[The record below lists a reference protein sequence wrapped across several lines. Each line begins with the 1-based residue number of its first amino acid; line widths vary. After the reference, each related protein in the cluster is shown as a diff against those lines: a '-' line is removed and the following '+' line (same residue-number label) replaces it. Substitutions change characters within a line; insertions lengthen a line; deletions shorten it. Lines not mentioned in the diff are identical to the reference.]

1 MKGPPRHADIRVVK
15 RGVSNLSLVQQFGFL
30 SLAAFGLL
38 GLVLAYTLRGQV
50 RAQATA
56 SAAQAAELVARLG
69 IQPHLRPEDLRDGLT
84 KARVAELDR
93 LLEGGRLGEQVVRLK
108 IWSADSRV
116 VYSDDTRLIGRVYQP
131 SDDLLLALQGEVAAE
146 VSGLDEAE
154 DSTERGRGPLLE
166 VYVPLRFA
174 SSISPDGAF
183 ELYIPYAPVAQAISR
198 DTTRISLILVAGLAL
213 LWAGLFRIV
222 VSASRRL
229 QRQAEENRHQAL
241 HDTLTGLP
249 NRTLFHDRVHQAL
262 LTARRDGL
270 RLAVMIMD
278 VDRFKEINETLGHQ
292 NGDRLLRL
300 IALRLKGSLRES
312 DTIARL
318 GGDEFG
324 LLLQKVGQ
332 PGAAAQVARKV
343 IKALKE
349 QPLVVGGLTL
359 DVVASIGI
367 SQFPEHGEDVDT
379 LLQRADVA
387 MYAAKESLVGY
398 ETYREDLNRY
408 SPSRL
413 ALAGEL
419 RRAIEDRTLIL
430 HYQPKAELGSGRIR
444 GVEALVRWP
453 HPTRGLLTAEEFVPL
468 AESTGLIKGL
478 TLLVLETGLRQL
490 RAWRRSGMGI
500 TVAVNISAAN
510 LHDPRF
516 PREVKQL
523 LRKWKVD
530 PSWLELEI
538 TESSIMKDSARGLEV
553 LAELSSMGVRLSI
566 DDFGTGYSSLAY
578 LKQLPVQEIKIDK
591 SFVLGLVADPSAAM
605 IVRSVID
612 LGRNLG
618 LSVVAEGVE
627 TEAIWRQLEDL
638 GADLAQGFYLGKP
651 VSSEETGRVLAGITV
666 PVNGERGGGR
676 RAGRSTRSSA
686 RT

>member
-1 MKGPPRHADIRVVK
+1 VK
-15 RGVSNLSLVQQFGFL
+15 RSLPPLSLVQKFGLL
-30 SLAAFGLL
+30 SLAAFSVL
-38 GLVLAYTLRGQV
+38 GLALGYTLRFQV
-50 RAQATA
+50 RARATD

-69 IQPHLRPEDLRDGLT
+69 IQPHLSREDLRDGLSRD
-84 KARVAELDR
+84 RVARLDR
-93 LLEGGRLGEQVVRLK
+93 LLRGGRLGERVARLK
-108 IWSADSRV
+108 IWDRDSRV
-116 VYSDDTRLIGRVYQP
+116 VYSDDPKLIGRVYP
-131 SDDLLLALQGEVAAE
+131 ASEDLHEALEGEVAAE
-146 VSGLDEAE
+146 VSGLEEAE
-154 DSTERGRGPLLE
+154 DASERGRGPLLE

-174 SSISPDGAF
+174 GSEEPEGAF
-183 ELYIPYAPVAQAISR
+183 EVYIPYGPVAQAINR
-198 DTTRISLILVAGLAL
+198 DTTRLSLMMVAGLAL
-213 LWAGLFRIV
+213 LWAALFRIV
-222 VSASRRL
+222 VAASRRL
-229 QRQAEENRHQAL
+229 QRQAEENRHQSL

-262 LTARRDGL
+262 LTGRREGL
-270 RLAVMIMD
+270 RMAVMIMD

-300 IALRLKGSLRES
+300 IALRLRGTLRES

-324 LLLQKVGQ
+324 LLLPKVDP

-343 IKALKE
+343 IKALKDE
-349 QPLVVGGLTL
+349 PLVVGGLTL
-359 DVVASIGI
+359 DVGASIGI
-367 SQFPEHGEDVDT
+367 ALYPEHGEDVDT
-379 LLQRADVA
+379 LLRRADVA
-387 MYAAKESLVGY
+387 MYAAKESLSGY
-398 ETYREDLNRY
+398 ESYREDHNRY

-419 RRAIEDRTLIL
+419 RRAIEDRNLIL

-453 HPTRGLLTAEEFVPL
+453 HPNRGLLTAEEFVPL
-468 AESTGLIKGL
+468 AENTGLIKSL
-478 TLLVLETGLRQL
+478 TLFVLDTGLRQL
-490 RAWRRSGMGI
+490 RAWRRSGLDI

-516 PREVKQL
+516 PRDVNQL

-538 TESSIMKDSARGLEV
+538 TESSIMKDSVRGLEV
-553 LAELSSMGVRLSI
+553 LAELSGMGVRLSI

-627 TEAIWRQLEDL
+627 TEAIWRRLGSL
-638 GADLAQGFYLGKP
+638 GADLAQGFYLARP
-651 VSSEETGRVLAGITV
+651 APSEEIASVLAGSTV
-666 PVNGERGGGR
+666 PANGARKAKR
-676 RAGRSTRSSA
+676 SPRSTV

>member
-1 MKGPPRHADIRVVK
+1 MKPPSSRADTRVVK
-15 RGVSNLSLVQQFGFL
+15 RGVPKLSLVQK
-30 SLAAFGLL
+30 FGLL
-38 GLVLAYTLRGQV
+38 SLGAFALLWLALAYTLRVQV
-50 RAQATA
+50 RAQATD

-69 IQPHLRPEDLRDGLT
+69 IQPHLRPDDLRDGLT
-84 KARVAELDR
+84 PARVAELDR
-93 LLEGGRLGEQVVRLK
+93 LLEGGRLAEQVVRLK
-108 IWSADSRV
+108 IWSTDSRV
-116 VYSDDTRLIGRVYQP
+116 VYSDDPQLIGRLYPP
-131 SDDLLLALQGEVAAE
+131 SEDLKEALEGEVAAE
-146 VSGLDEAE
+146 VSGLGDAE
-154 DSTERGRGPLLE
+154 NATERGRGPLLE

-174 SSISPDGAF
+174 SSTSAAGAF
-183 ELYIPYAPVAQAISR
+183 EVYIPYAPVAEAISR
-198 DTTRISLILVAGLAL
+198 DTTRLSLILVAGLAL
-213 LWAGLFRIV
+213 LWAALFRIV
-222 VSASRRL
+222 VAASRRL

-249 NRTLFHDRVHQAL
+249 NRTLFHDRVDQAL

-300 IALRLKGSLRES
+300 IALRLKGSLRAS

-324 LLLQKVGQ
+324 LLLPKMEQ

-343 IKALKE
+343 IKALKD

-359 DVVASIGI
+359 DVGASIGI
-367 SQFPEHGEDVDT
+367 SMYPEHAEDVDV

-387 MYAAKESLVGY
+387 MYAAKESLAGY
-398 ETYREDLNRY
+398 ETYREEHNRY

-430 HYQPKAELGSGRIR
+430 HYQPKAEIGSGQIR

-453 HPTRGLLTAEEFVPL
+453 HPTRGLLTAEAFVPL
-468 AESTGLIKGL
+468 AENTGLIKGL
-478 TLLVLETGLRQL
+478 TLLVLDTGLRQV
-490 RAWRRSGMGI
+490 RAWRRSGLEI
-500 TVAVNISAAN
+500 SVAVNISAAN

-538 TESSIMKDSARGLEV
+538 TESSIMKDSVRGLEV
-553 LAELSSMGVRLSI
+553 LAELSEMGVGLSI

-591 SFVLGLVADPSAAM
+591 SFVLGLAADPSAAM

-627 TEAIWRQLEDL
+627 TEAIWHQLGDL
-638 GADLAQGFYLGKP
+638 GADLAQGFYLARP
-651 VSSEETGRVLAGITV
+651 APSEEIVRVLEGSTV
-666 PVNGERGGGR
+666 PANGGR
-676 RAGRSTRSSA
+676 RAKRPSQRTSA
-686 RT
+686 RA

>member
-1 MKGPPRHADIRVVK
+1 MKWPPGDADTTFVK
-15 RGVSNLSLVQQFGFL
+15 RGLSPLSLVQKFGLL
-30 SLAAFGLL
+30 SLAAFALL
-38 GLVLAYTLRGQV
+38 GLALAYTLRFQV

-56 SAAQAAELVARLG
+56 SAVQAAELVARLG
-69 IQPHLRPEDLRDGLT
+69 IQPHLRPEDLRDGVSPI
-84 KARVAELDR
+84 RVTQLDR
-93 LLEGGRLGEQVVRLK
+93 LLNGGRLGEQVVRLK
-108 IWSADSRV
+108 IWNRDSRV
-116 VYSDDTRLIGRVYQP
+116 VYSDDPKLIGRIYP
-131 SDDLLLALQGEVAAE
+131 ASEDLHEALEGKVAAE
-146 VSGLDEAE
+146 VSGLEEAE
-154 DSTERGRGPLLE
+154 DATERGRGPLLE
-166 VYVPLRFA
+166 VYVPLRFSA
-174 SSISPDGAF
+174 SASPAGAF
-183 ELYIPYAPVAQAISR
+183 EVYIPYAPVAEAINR
-198 DTTRISLILVAGLAL
+198 DTTRLSLMLVAGLAL
-213 LWAGLFRIV
+213 LWGALFRIV
-222 VSASRRL
+222 ASASRRL
-229 QRQAEENRHQAL
+229 QRQAEENRHQSL

-249 NRTLFHDRVHQAL
+249 NRTLFHDRVQQAL
-262 LTARRDGL
+262 LTGRREGL

-278 VDRFKEINETLGHQ
+278 VDRFKEINETLGHH

-324 LLLQKVGQ
+324 LLLPKVDP

-343 IKALKE
+343 IKALKDE
-349 QPLVVGGLTL
+349 PLVVGGLTL
-359 DVVASIGI
+359 DVGASIGI
-367 SQFPEHGEDVDT
+367 ALYPEHGEDVDT
-379 LLQRADVA
+379 LLRRADVA
-387 MYAAKESLVGY
+387 MYAAKESLSGY
-398 ETYREDLNRY
+398 ESYREDHNRY

-419 RRAIEDRTLIL
+419 RRAIEDRTLAL
-430 HYQPKAELGSGRIR
+430 HYQPKAELGSGKIR

-453 HPTRGLLTAEEFVPL
+453 HPSRGLLTAEEFVPL
-468 AESTGLIKGL
+468 AENTGLIKPL
-478 TLLVLETGLRQL
+478 TLFVLDTGLRQL
-490 RAWRRSGMGI
+490 RTWRRSGLDI

-538 TESSIMKDSARGLEV
+538 TESSIMKDSVRGLEV
-553 LAELSSMGVRLSI
+553 LAELSGMGVRLSI

-591 SFVLGLVADPSAAM
+591 SFVLGLVADPSAVM

-627 TEAIWRQLEDL
+627 TEAIWLQLGTL
-638 GADLAQGFYLGKP
+638 GADLAQGFYLGRP
-651 VSSEETGRVLAGITV
+651 APSEEIGRVLAGSTV
-666 PVNGERGGGR
+666 PANGAR
-676 RAGRSTRSSA
+676 RTKRSRRSTVRA
-686 RT
+686 

>member
-1 MKGPPRHADIRVVK
+1 MKVPSVGADTRVVK
-15 RGVSNLSLVQQFGFL
+15 RGISQLSLVQKFGLL
-30 SLAAFGLL
+30 SLAAFAML
-38 GLVLAYTLRGQV
+38 GVALSYTLRVQV
-50 RAQATA
+50 RLQATA
-56 SAAQAAELVARLG
+56 SAAQAADLVARLG
-69 IQPHLRPEDLRDGLT
+69 IQPHLRSEDLRNGLSR
-84 KARVAELDR
+84 ARVAQLDR
-93 LLEGGRLGEQVVRLK
+93 LLNGGRLGERVARLK
-108 IWSADSRV
+108 IWNRDSRV
-116 VYSDDTRLIGRVYQP
+116 VYSDDRRLIGRVYP
-131 SDDLLLALQGEVAAE
+131 ASEDLKEALEGEVAAE
-146 VSGLDEAE
+146 VSGLEEPE

-166 VYVPLRFA
+166 VYVPLRFP
-174 SSISPDGAF
+174 SSATPEGAF
-183 ELYIPYAPVAQAISR
+183 EVYIPYAPVAQAISR
-198 DTTRISLILVAGLAL
+198 DTTRLSLILVAGLAL
-213 LWAGLFRIV
+213 LWAALFRIV
-222 VSASRRL
+222 VAASRRL
-229 QRQAEENRHQAL
+229 QRQAEENRYQSL

-262 LTARRDGL
+262 LTARREGL

-300 IALRLKGSLRES
+300 IALRLKGTLRES

-324 LLLQKVGQ
+324 LLLPKVSP
-332 PGAAAQVARKV
+332 PGAAAQVSRKV
-343 IKALKE
+343 IKALKDE
-349 QPLVVGGLTL
+349 PLVVGGLTL
-359 DVVASIGI
+359 DVGASIGI
-367 SQFPEHGEDVDT
+367 ALYPEHGEDVDT

-387 MYAAKESLVGY
+387 MYAAKESLAGY
-398 ETYREDLNRY
+398 ESYREEHNRY

-419 RRAIEDRTLIL
+419 RRAIEDRTLVL

-468 AESTGLIKGL
+468 AENTGLIKGL
-478 TLLVLETGLRQL
+478 TMFVLDTGLRQL
-490 RAWRRSGMGI
+490 RTWRRSGLEI

-510 LHDPRF
+510 LHDARF

-538 TESSIMKDSARGLEV
+538 TESSIMKDSVRAMEV
-553 LAELSSMGVRLSI
+553 LAELSGMGVGLSI

-627 TEAIWRQLEDL
+627 TEAIWRRLGNL
-638 GADLAQGFYLGKP
+638 GADLAQGFYLARP
-651 VSSEETGRVLAGITV
+651 APSEEIASVLAGSTV
-666 PVNGERGGGR
+666 PANGHK
-676 RAGRSTRSSA
+676 RAKRSQRSGVRA
-686 RT
+686 

>member
-1 MKGPPRHADIRVVK
+1 MKAPPRRADIRVVK
-15 RGVSNLSLVQQFGFL
+15 GRVPTLSLVQQFGLL
-30 SLAAFGLL
+30 SLAAFVLL
-38 GLVLAYTLRGQV
+38 GLVLAYTLRVQV

-69 IQPHLRPEDLRDGLT
+69 IQPHLRPEDLRDGMT
-84 KARVAELDR
+84 RTRVAELDR
-93 LLEGGRLGEQVVRLK
+93 LLDGGRLGEQVVRLK
-108 IWSADSRV
+108 IWNRDSRV
-116 VYSDDTRLIGRVYQP
+116 VYSDDSLLIGRVYPP
-131 SDDLLLALQGEVAAE
+131 SEDLREALEGEVAVE
-146 VSGLDEAE
+146 VSRLDDAE

-174 SSISPDGAF
+174 SMTSPAGAF
-183 ELYIPYAPVAQAISR
+183 EVYIPYGPVAEAISR
-198 DTTRISLILVAGLAL
+198 DTTRLSLILVAGLAL
-213 LWAGLFRIV
+213 LWGALFRIV
-222 VSASRRL
+222 AAASRHL
-229 QRQAEENRHQAL
+229 QRQAQENRHQSL

-249 NRTLFHDRVHQAL
+249 NRTLFHDRAQQAL
-262 LTARRDGL
+262 LIARREGL

-278 VDRFKEINETLGHQ
+278 VDRFKEINETLGHH

-300 IALRLKGSLRES
+300 IALRLKGTLRES

-324 LLLQKVGQ
+324 LLLPKVEQ

-343 IKALKE
+343 IKALKDE
-349 QPLVVGGLTL
+349 PLVVGGLTL
-359 DVVASIGI
+359 DVGASIGI
-367 SQFPEHGEDVDT
+367 SMFPEHGEDVDA

-387 MYAAKESLVGY
+387 MYAAKESLGSY
-398 ETYREDLNRY
+398 ETYREDHNRY

-419 RRAIEDRTLIL
+419 RRAIDDRTLIL

-478 TLLVLETGLRQL
+478 TLLVLDAGLRQL
-490 RAWRRSGMGI
+490 RTWRRSGMEI

-516 PREVKQL
+516 PREVKQML
-523 LRKWKVD
+523 TKWKLD

-538 TESSIMKDSARGLEV
+538 TESSIMKDSVRGLEV
-553 LAELSSMGVRLSI
+553 LAELSAMKVRLSI

-627 TEAIWRQLEDL
+627 TEAIWRQLGDL
-638 GADLAQGFYLGKP
+638 GADLAQGFYLAKP
-651 VSSEETGRVLAGITV
+651 APSDEIGRVLAGSTV
-666 PVNGERGGGR
+666 PANGGR
-676 RAGRSTRSSA
+676 RAKRPSQRSSA
-686 RT
+686 QA

>member
-1 MKGPPRHADIRVVK
+1 MKPPSSRADTRVVK
-15 RGVSNLSLVQQFGFL
+15 RGVPKLSLVQK
-30 SLAAFGLL
+30 FGLL
-38 GLVLAYTLRGQV
+38 SLGAFALLWLALAYTLRVQV
-50 RAQATA
+50 RAQATD

-69 IQPHLRPEDLRDGLT
+69 IQPHLRPDDLRDGLT
-84 KARVAELDR
+84 PARVAELDR

-108 IWSADSRV
+108 IWSRDSRV
-116 VYSDDTRLIGRVYQP
+116 VYSDDPRLIGRVFPP
-131 SDDLLLALQGEVAAE
+131 SEDLREALEGEVAAE
-146 VSGLDEAE
+146 VSGLGDAE
-154 DSTERGRGPLLE
+154 DATERGRGPLLE

-174 SSISPDGAF
+174 SSTSAAGAF
-183 ELYIPYAPVAQAISR
+183 EVYIPYAPVAEAISR
-198 DTTRISLILVAGLAL
+198 DTTRLSLILVAGLAL
-213 LWAGLFRIV
+213 LWAALFRIV
-222 VSASRRL
+222 VAASRRL

-249 NRTLFHDRVHQAL
+249 NRTLFHDRVDQAL
-262 LTARRDGL
+262 LTARREGL

-300 IALRLKGSLRES
+300 IALRLKGSLRAS

-324 LLLQKVGQ
+324 LLLPKMEQ

-343 IKALKE
+343 IKALKD

-359 DVVASIGI
+359 DVGASIGI
-367 SQFPEHGEDVDT
+367 SMYPEHGEDVDV

-387 MYAAKESLVGY
+387 MYAAKESLAGY
-398 ETYREDLNRY
+398 ETYREDHNRY

-453 HPTRGLLTAEEFVPL
+453 HPTRGLLTAEAFVPL
-468 AESTGLIKGL
+468 AENTGLIKGL
-478 TLLVLETGLRQL
+478 TLLVLDTGLRQV
-490 RAWRRSGMGI
+490 RAWRRSGLEI

-538 TESSIMKDSARGLEV
+538 TESSIMKDPVRGLEV
-553 LAELSSMGVRLSI
+553 LAELSEMGVGLSI

-591 SFVLGLVADPSAAM
+591 SFVLGLAADPSAAM

-627 TEAIWRQLEDL
+627 TEAIWHQLGDL
-638 GADLAQGFYLGKP
+638 GADLAQGFYLARP
-651 VSSEETGRVLAGITV
+651 APSEEIVRVLEGSTV
-666 PVNGERGGGR
+666 PANGGR
-676 RAGRSTRSSA
+676 RAKRSSQRTSA

>member
-1 MKGPPRHADIRVVK
+1 MKGPPRHADITVVK
-15 RGVSNLSLVQQFGFL
+15 RGVSKLSLVQQFGFL

-108 IWSADSRV
+108 IWSRDSRI
-116 VYSDDTRLIGRVYQP
+116 VYSDDARLIGQVYPP
-131 SDDLLLALQGEVAAE
+131 SDDLLEALQGQVAAE

-154 DSTERGRGPLLE
+154 DSTERGRRPLLE

-174 SSISPDGAF
+174 SSVSPDGAF
-183 ELYIPYAPVAQAISR
+183 ELYISYAPVAQAINR
-198 DTTRISLILVAGLAL
+198 DTTRLSLILVAGLAL

-324 LLLQKVGQ
+324 LLLQKVEQ
-332 PGAAAQVARKV
+332 SGAAAQVARKV
-343 IKALKE
+343 IKALKD

-359 DVVASIGI
+359 DVGASIGI
-367 SQFPEHGEDVDT
+367 SQFPEHGEDVDA
-379 LLQRADVA
+379 LLQKADVA

-398 ETYREDLNRY
+398 ETYREDHNRY

-538 TESSIMKDSARGLEV
+538 TESSIMKDSVRGLEV

-627 TEAIWRQLEDL
+627 TEAIWRQLEEL
-638 GADLAQGFYLGKP
+638 GPDLAQGFYLGKP

-666 PVNGERGGGR
+666 PANGGRGGGR

>member
-1 MKGPPRHADIRVVK
+1 MKGPPHRADTRVVK
-15 RGVSNLSLVQQFGFL
+15 RALPKLSLAQQFGLL
-30 SLAAFGLL
+30 SLAAFALL
-38 GLVLAYTLRGQV
+38 GVALAYTLRAQV
-50 RAQATA
+50 RAEATA

-69 IQPHLRPEDLRDGLT
+69 IQPHLRPDDLRNGLT
-84 KARVAELDR
+84 RARVAELDR

-108 IWSADSRV
+108 IWSRDSRV
-116 VYSDDTRLIGRVYQP
+116 VYSDDPRLIGRTYPP
-131 SDDLLLALQGEVAAE
+131 SDDLLEALEGEVAAE
-146 VSGLDEAE
+146 ISGLDDAE
-154 DSTERGRGPLLE
+154 DSTERGLGPLLE
-166 VYVPLRFA
+166 VYVPLRFGSA
-174 SSISPDGAF
+174 TSPAGAF
-183 ELYIPYAPVAQAISR
+183 EVYIPYAPVAEAISR
-198 DTTRISLILVAGLAL
+198 DTTRLSLILVAGLAL
-213 LWAGLFRIV
+213 LWAALFRLV
-222 VSASRRL
+222 AAASRHL
-229 QRQAEENRHQAL
+229 QQQAEENRHQAL

-324 LLLQKVGQ
+324 LLLQRVEQ

-343 IKALKE
+343 IKALKD

-359 DVVASIGI
+359 DIGASLGI
-367 SQFPEHGEDVDT
+367 AQFPEHGEDVDA

-387 MYAAKESLVGY
+387 MYAAKESLAGY
-398 ETYREDLNRY
+398 ETYREDHNRY

-444 GVEALVRWP
+444 GVEALVRWH

-478 TLLVLETGLRQL
+478 TMLVLEAGLRQI
-490 RAWRRSGMGI
+490 RTWRRSGMEI

-510 LHDPRF
+510 LHDARF

-523 LRKWKVD
+523 LRRWKVD

-538 TESSIMKDSARGLEV
+538 TESSIMKDSARALEV
-553 LAELSSMGVRLSI
+553 LAELSAMGVRLSI

-627 TEAIWRQLEDL
+627 TEAIWRQLGDL

-651 VSSEETGRVLAGITV
+651 APSDETGRLLAGNKV
-666 PVNGERGGGR
+666 PVSGVR
-676 RAGRSTRSSA
+676 RPKRSQKSTA

>member
-1 MKGPPRHADIRVVK
+1 MKAPSRRADTRVVK
-15 RGVSNLSLVQQFGFL
+15 RGVSKLSLVQKFGLL
-30 SLAAFGLL
+30 SLAAFALL
-38 GLVLAYTLRGQV
+38 GLALAYTLRVQV
-50 RAQATA
+50 RTQATA

-84 KARVAELDR
+84 PGRVAELDR
-93 LLEGGRLGEQVVRLK
+93 LLEGGRLGKQVVRLK
-108 IWSADSRV
+108 IWSRESRV
-116 VYSDDTRLIGRVYQP
+116 VYSEDSRLIGRVYPP
-131 SDDLLLALQGEVAAE
+131 SEDLLEALEGEVAAE
-146 VSGLDEAE
+146 VSGLNDPE
-154 DSTERGRGPLLE
+154 DATERGRGPLLE
-166 VYVPLRFA
+166 VYVPLLFGSA
-174 SSISPDGAF
+174 TSPAGAF
-183 ELYIPYAPVAQAISR
+183 EVYIPYGPVAEAIGR
-198 DTTRISLILVAGLAL
+198 DTTRLSLILVGGLAL
-213 LWAGLFRIV
+213 LWAALFRIV
-222 VSASRRL
+222 VAASRRL

-262 LTARRDGL
+262 LIARRDGL

-300 IALRLKGSLRES
+300 IALRLKGTLRES

-324 LLLQKVGQ
+324 LLLPKVEQ

-343 IKALKE
+343 IKALKD

-359 DVVASIGI
+359 DVGASVGI
-367 SQFPEHGEDVDT
+367 SQFPEHGEDADA

-387 MYAAKESLVGY
+387 MYAAKESPGSY
-398 ETYREDLNRY
+398 ETYREDHNRY

-419 RRAIEDRTLIL
+419 RRAIEDRTLLL
-430 HYQPKAELGSGRIR
+430 HYQPKAELESGRIR

-478 TLLVLETGLRQL
+478 TLLVLDTGLKQL
-490 RAWRRSGMGI
+490 RAWRRSGMEI

-516 PREVKQL
+516 PREVKQML
-523 LRKWKVD
+523 TKWKVD
-530 PSWLELEI
+530 PAWLELEI
-538 TESSIMKDSARGLEV
+538 TESSIMKDSVRGFEV
-553 LAELSSMGVRLSI
+553 LAELSGMGVRLSI

-605 IVRSVID
+605 IVQSVID

-627 TEAIWRQLEDL
+627 TEAIWRQLGDL
-638 GADLAQGFYLGKP
+638 GADLAQGFYLAKP
-651 VSSEETGRVLAGITV
+651 ASSEEISRVLAGSTL
-666 PVNGERGGGR
+666 PANGGR
-676 RAGRSTRSSA
+676 RAKRPSRSTTRG
-686 RT
+686 

>member
-1 MKGPPRHADIRVVK
+1 MKRPPAGADTTVVK
-15 RGVSNLSLVQQFGFL
+15 RGLLPLSLVQKFGLL
-30 SLAAFGLL
+30 SLAAFAVL
-38 GLVLAYTLRGQV
+38 GLALAYTLRVQV

-69 IQPHLRPEDLRDGLT
+69 VQPHLRPEDLTDGMSR
-84 KARVAELDR
+84 ARVAQLDR
-93 LLEGGRLGEQVVRLK
+93 LLNGGRLGKQVVRLK
-108 IWSADSRV
+108 IWNRDSRV
-116 VYSDDTRLIGRVYQP
+116 VYSDDPKLIGRIYP
-131 SDDLLLALQGEVAAE
+131 ASEDLREALEGEVAAE
-146 VSGLDEAE
+146 VSGLEEAE
-154 DSTERGRGPLLE
+154 DATERGRGPLLE
-166 VYVPLRFA
+166 VYVPLRFSA
-174 SSISPDGAF
+174 SASPAGAF
-183 ELYIPYAPVAQAISR
+183 EVYIPYAPVAAAINR
-198 DTTRISLILVAGLAL
+198 DTTRLSLMLVAGLAL
-213 LWAGLFRIV
+213 LWGALFRIV
-222 VSASRRL
+222 AAASRRL
-229 QRQAEENRHQAL
+229 QRQAAENRHQSL

-249 NRTLFHDRVHQAL
+249 NRTLFHDRVQQAL
-262 LTARRDGL
+262 LTGRREGL

-278 VDRFKEINETLGHQ
+278 VDRFKEINETLGHH

-300 IALRLKGSLRES
+300 IALRLKGTLRES

-324 LLLQKVGQ
+324 VLLPKVDP

-343 IKALKE
+343 IKALKDE
-349 QPLVVGGLTL
+349 PLVVGGLTL
-359 DVVASIGI
+359 DVGASIGI
-367 SQFPEHGEDVDT
+367 ALYPEHGEDVDT
-379 LLQRADVA
+379 LLRRADVA
-387 MYAAKESLVGY
+387 MYAAKESLAGY
-398 ETYREDLNRY
+398 ESYREDHNRY

-419 RRAIEDRTLIL
+419 RRAIEDRTLVL
-430 HYQPKAELGSGRIR
+430 HYQPKAELGSGKIR

-453 HPTRGLLTAEEFVPL
+453 HPSRGLLTAEEFVPL
-468 AESTGLIKGL
+468 AENTGLIKPL
-478 TLLVLETGLRQL
+478 TLFVLDTGLRQL
-490 RAWRRSGMGI
+490 RTWRRSGLDI

-538 TESSIMKDSARGLEV
+538 TESSIMKDSVRGLEV
-553 LAELSSMGVRLSI
+553 LAELSGMGVRLSI

-591 SFVLGLVADPSAAM
+591 SFVLGLAADPSAAM

-627 TEAIWRQLEDL
+627 TEAIWLQLGTL
-638 GADLAQGFYLGKP
+638 GADLAQGFYLARPAPSDEIG
-651 VSSEETGRVLAGITV
+651 EVLAGSTV
-666 PVNGERGGGR
+666 PANGARKR
-676 RAGRSTRSSA
+676 KRSQRSTVRA
-686 RT
+686 

>member
-1 MKGPPRHADIRVVK
+1 MKTPPRGADTTVVK
-15 RGVSNLSLVQQFGFL
+15 RGVSNLSLVQKFGLL
-30 SLAAFGLL
+30 SLAAFALL
-38 GLVLAYTLRGQV
+38 GLALSYTLRVQV

-56 SAAQAAELVARLG
+56 SAVQAAELVARLG
-69 IQPHLRPEDLRDGLT
+69 VQPHLRPEDLRDGMT
-84 KARVAELDR
+84 RARVSQLDL
-93 LLEGGRLGEQVVRLK
+93 LLEGGRLGDQVVRLK
-108 IWSADSRV
+108 IWDRDSRV
-116 VYSDDTRLIGRVYQP
+116 VYSDDPELIGRVYPP
-131 SDDLLLALQGEVAAE
+131 SEDLLEALEGEVAAE
-146 VSGLDEAE
+146 VSGLEEEE

-166 VYVPLRFA
+166 VYVPLQFG
-174 SSISPDGAF
+174 SSSSPDGAF
-183 ELYIPYAPVAQAISR
+183 EIYIPYAPVVAAISR
-198 DTTRISLILVAGLAL
+198 DTTRLSLILVAGLAL
-213 LWAGLFRIV
+213 LWVGLFRIV
-222 VSASRRL
+222 VAASRRL

-262 LTARRDGL
+262 LTSRRDGL

-300 IALRLKGSLRES
+300 IALRLKGNLRES

-324 LLLQKVGQ
+324 LLLQKVDQ

-343 IKALKE
+343 LKALKD

-359 DVVASIGI
+359 DVGASVGI
-367 SQFPEHGEDVDT
+367 SLYPEHGEDVDI

-387 MYAAKESLVGY
+387 MYAAKESLGGY
-398 ETYREDLNRY
+398 ETYREEHNRY

-419 RRAIEDRTLIL
+419 RRAIEDRALIL

-453 HPTRGLLTAEEFVPL
+453 HPSRGLLTPEEFVPL

-478 TLLVLETGLRQL
+478 TLVVLDTGLRQL
-490 RAWRRSGMGI
+490 RTWRRSGMEI

-516 PREVKQL
+516 PRDVKQL
-523 LRKWKVD
+523 LKKWKVD

-538 TESSIMKDSARGLEV
+538 TESSIMKDSVRGMEV
-553 LAELSSMGVRLSI
+553 LAELSGMGVRLSI

-627 TEAIWRQLEDL
+627 TEAIWRELGGL
-638 GADLAQGFYLGKP
+638 GADLAQGFYLARP
-651 VSSEETGRVLAGITV
+651 APSEEILRVLEGSTV
-666 PVNGERGGGR
+666 PTNGR
-676 RAGRSTRSSA
+676 RRAKRSSQQASTR
-686 RT
+686 T

>member
-1 MKGPPRHADIRVVK
+1 MKRALPK
-15 RGVSNLSLVQQFGFL
+15 LSLVQQFGLL
-30 SLAAFGLL
+30 SLAAFALL
-38 GLVLAYTLRGQV
+38 GLALAYTLRAQV
-50 RAQATA
+50 RAEATA

-69 IQPHLRPEDLRDGLT
+69 IQPHLRPDDLRNGLT
-84 KARVAELDR
+84 RARVAELDR

-108 IWSADSRV
+108 IWSRDSRV
-116 VYSDDTRLIGRVYQP
+116 VYSDDPRLIGRSYPP
-131 SDDLLLALQGEVAAE
+131 SDDLREALEGEVAAE
-146 VSGLDEAE
+146 ISGLDEAE

-166 VYVPLRFA
+166 VYVPLRFGSA
-174 SSISPDGAF
+174 TSPAGAF
-183 ELYIPYAPVAQAISR
+183 EVYIPYTPVAEAISR
-198 DTTRISLILVAGLAL
+198 DTTRLSLILVAGLAL
-213 LWAGLFRIV
+213 LWAALFRLV
-222 VSASRRL
+222 AAASRHL
-229 QRQAEENRHQAL
+229 QQQAEENRHQAL

-324 LLLQKVGQ
+324 LLLQRVEQ

-343 IKALKE
+343 IKALKD

-359 DVVASIGI
+359 DIGASLGI
-367 SQFPEHGEDVDT
+367 AQFPEHGEDVDA

-387 MYAAKESLVGY
+387 MYAAKESLAGY
-398 ETYREDLNRY
+398 ETYREDHNRY

-419 RRAIEDRTLIL
+419 RRAIEERALIL

-444 GVEALVRWP
+444 GVEALVRWH

-478 TLLVLETGLRQL
+478 TLLVLEAGLRQL
-490 RAWRRSGMGI
+490 RTWRRSGMEI

-523 LRKWKVD
+523 LRRWKVD

-538 TESSIMKDSARGLEV
+538 TESSIMKDSARALEV
-553 LAELSSMGVRLSI
+553 LAELSAMGVRLSI

-578 LKQLPVQEIKIDK
+578 LQQLPVQEIKIDK

-627 TEAIWRQLEDL
+627 TEAIWRQLNDL

-651 VSSEETGRVLAGITV
+651 APSDETGRLLAGIKV
-666 PVNGERGGGR
+666 PVSGVR
-676 RAGRSTRSSA
+676 RPKRSQKSAA

>member
-1 MKGPPRHADIRVVK
+1 MKCPPEGADTIIVK
-15 RGVSNLSLVQQFGFL
+15 RGLPTLSLVQKFGLL
-30 SLAAFGLL
+30 SLAAFSVL
-38 GLVLAYTLRGQV
+38 GLALGYTLRVQV
-50 RAQATA
+50 RGRATD

-69 IQPHLRPEDLRDGLT
+69 IQPHLSPEDLREGMSRD
-84 KARVAELDR
+84 RVAQLDR
-93 LLEGGRLGEQVVRLK
+93 LLKGGRLGEQVARLK
-108 IWSADSRV
+108 IWDRDSRV
-116 VYSDDTRLIGRVYQP
+116 VYSDDPNLIGRVFP
-131 SDDLLLALQGEVAAE
+131 ASGDLREALEGEVAAE
-146 VSGLDEAE
+146 VSGLEEAE
-154 DSTERGRGPLLE
+154 DASERGRGPLLE

-174 SSISPDGAF
+174 GSEEPEGAF
-183 ELYIPYAPVAQAISR
+183 EVYIPYAPVAEAINR
-198 DTTRISLILVAGLAL
+198 DTTRLSLLMLAGLGL
-213 LWAGLFRIV
+213 LWAALFRIV
-222 VSASRRL
+222 VAASHRL
-229 QRQAEENRHQAL
+229 QRQAEENRHQSL

-249 NRTLFHDRVHQAL
+249 NRTLFHDRVQQAL
-262 LTARRDGL
+262 LTARREGL

-300 IALRLKGSLRES
+300 IALRLRGTLRES

-324 LLLQKVGQ
+324 LLLPKVDP

-343 IKALKE
+343 IKALKDE
-349 QPLVVGGLTL
+349 PLVVGGLTL
-359 DVVASIGI
+359 DVGASIGI
-367 SQFPEHGEDVDT
+367 ALFPEHGEDVDT
-379 LLQRADVA
+379 LLRRADVA
-387 MYAAKESLVGY
+387 MYAAKESLSGY
-398 ETYREDLNRY
+398 ESYREDHNRY

-419 RRAIEDRTLIL
+419 RRAIDDGSLIL
-430 HYQPKAELGSGRIR
+430 HYQPKAELGSGKIR

-453 HPTRGLLTAEEFVPL
+453 HPSRGLLTAEEFVPL
-468 AESTGLIKGL
+468 AENTGLIKPL
-478 TLLVLETGLRQL
+478 TLFVLETGLRQL
-490 RAWRRSGMGI
+490 RTWRRSGLDI

-516 PREVKQL
+516 PRDVKQL

-538 TESSIMKDSARGLEV
+538 TESSIMKDSVRGLEV
-553 LAELSSMGVRLSI
+553 LAELSAMGVRLSI

-591 SFVLGLVADPSAAM
+591 SFVLGLVADPSATM

-627 TEAIWRQLEDL
+627 TEAIWRQLGTL
-638 GADLAQGFYLGKP
+638 GADLAQGFYLARP
-651 VSSEETGRVLAGITV
+651 APSDEIAPVLAGNTV
-666 PVNGERGGGR
+666 PANGARKAKR
-676 RAGRSTRSSA
+676 SPRSAIRA
-686 RT
+686 